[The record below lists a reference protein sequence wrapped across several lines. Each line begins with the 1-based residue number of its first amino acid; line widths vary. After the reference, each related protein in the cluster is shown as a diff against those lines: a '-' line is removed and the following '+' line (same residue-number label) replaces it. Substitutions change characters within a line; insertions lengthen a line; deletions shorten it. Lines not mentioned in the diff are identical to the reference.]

1 MKTKLLSLIL
11 SGAML
16 CGTAAFE
23 PPQAEAAALDLGN
36 YTFYDVAYSPEL
48 GVYMAMAKDMTSGS
62 NPSRVYTSTDLELWT
77 MTRSDASAIHYANK
91 ETRQQLLWWEA
102 QQVFVMQLSD
112 RMLISHDGNTW
123 EAVALPEANGSN
135 VTITTNG
142 DVLIMSGKNTI
153 RVFKNLDEVYAEFSI
168 DETPDNNTYSKAI
181 GVTSAE
187 PYTYV
192 ITDQY
197 RTWRSENGESVT
209 MGDKDIGAHPY
220 DMIWS
225 DDLNGWLV
233 VNGTTSLR
241 MMSANEITWVEFAS
255 MQLSD
260 GTVNTAKYTAAG
272 VGDDYIIAGTDNGR
286 LYIAPD
292 DSSSLTTEVQW
303 EIAQPGYGDELTEE
317 IRAIRSIGDGRFL
330 VASEKKLLL
339 LENDGEGWKYYDT
352 AGGDISI
359 DTTRV
364 EIPESG
370 SVEIPVE
377 PVNLNYKGEVSD
389 DPIVNFELTSELP
402 DGVEYEDSGLSG
414 TLIVDSSTQGGH
426 DIVFHAE
433 AENGF
438 EKDITITIVDADHIE
453 IRGSDA
459 MVVPLEGEDPET
471 YTYTAA
477 VVGTDGQDMAREV
490 SLEPKELPAGYEY
503 DKETGVITISGGADS
518 YDVVLEAVA
527 VNSPDDVAAAQK
539 IVSASL
545 RAPKSA
551 EFVLGDAAV
560 YIPDAETEEF
570 EYSVKFY
577 DQVGGEMP
585 DVDAV
590 WAIEPLE
597 IEQIDNV
604 SIDPSTG
611 VLTVGSSAVL
621 GTIKVIG
628 TAASDENV
636 KAEMTVTLQYTDL
649 RKAQEDQAEFTMDT
663 SEPITDD
670 LELLNKRT
678 FGSTIRWRSSDEEII
693 TTEGKVSRPSRE
705 DKEVTFT
712 EVVTNGTA
720 TLERKFEL
728 VVKKADN
735 LFENGDIETGTAEGW
750 EATEGAVL
758 TAGEEDG
765 YSVLSVSGGSVY
777 QKITA
782 TNNSS
787 YAVEANIKAPKQS
800 VIKLVSEKAGV
811 LVEFTSDGEWQDI
824 KTTYDYRD
832 QNSSFEDTIYI
843 ECSSDF
849 TIDHVTVY
857 EITLELNEVMAAV
870 NKAKYSKDDDDIDA
884 ARELVEAFY
893 DLPIKEELLSELD
906 KISSSDDDDDDKPG
920 GGSGG
925 SGGGGGGGGG
935 SAGGT
940 RPSDVED
947 TSHVND
953 AVPPS
958 GNNDTES
965 TEDALDT
972 FLLHFKDMKTHWARE
987 EVEFLGELGIITGDE
1002 NGNFRPDDK
1011 ITRAEFA
1018 ALTARTI
1025 GLSETP
1031 YENSFYDVVS
1041 DDWYSGWVQTCRSN
1055 NLMNGYDGLFSPQRN
1070 ITREEIAKTVVS
1082 AYNLKSGTQLERGKS
1097 LYFNDLDEI
1106 SSWAYDYIAEAADK
1120 GFVNGVTEELFVPKR
1135 EATRAE
1141 AAVMLKRVYDELNG
1155 TGESE
1160 EPAETETQQTNTD
1173 DTEDSGETSAEQ

>member
-16 CGTAAFE
+16 FGTAAFE

-36 YTFYDVAYSPEL
+36 YTFYDVEYSPEL
-48 GVYMAMAKDMTSGS
+48 GVYMAMAKDISNNS
-62 NPSRVYTSTDLELWT
+62 NPSRVYTSTDMELWT

-91 ETRQQLLWWEA
+91 ETRQQLVWWEA

-112 RMLISHDGNTW
+112 RMLISHDGYTW
-123 EAVALPEANGSN
+123 EAVTLPEATSSN
-135 VTITTNG
+135 VTLATNG
-142 DVLIMSGKNTI
+142 DVLVMAGKTII
-153 RVFKNLDEVYAEFSI
+153 RVFKNLDEVYAEFNI
-168 DETPDNNTYSKAI
+168 DTTPDNATYSKAV
-181 GVTSAE
+181 GVTAEE
-187 PYTYV
+187 PYSYV

-197 RTWRSENGESVT
+197 RTWRSDDGATVT
-209 MGDKDIGAHPY
+209 TGDKDIGAHPY
-220 DMIWS
+220 DMVWS
-225 DDLNGWLV
+225 DNINGWLV
-233 VNGTTSLR
+233 VNGTTTIR
-241 MMSANEITWVEFAS
+241 VMAGNEIAYTEFAS

-260 GTVNTAKYTAAG
+260 GTSNTAKYTAAG
-272 VGDDYIIAGTDNGR
+272 VGENYVIAGTDTGN
-286 LYIAPD
+286 LYVAPN
-292 DSSSLTTEVQW
+292 DSSSFTTDVQW
-303 EIAQPGYGDELTEE
+303 EIAQPGNGNVLSEE
-317 IRAIRSIGDGRFL
+317 IRSITEVGDGRFL
-330 VASEKKLLL
+330 VASATKLLL
-339 LENDGEGWKYYDT
+339 LENDGDGWKYYDT
-352 AGGDISI
+352 ADADIYV
-359 DTTRV
+359 DTVRV

-370 SVEIPVE
+370 SMDIPVE
-377 PVNLNYKGEVSD
+377 PVNRNCKGEVSD
-389 DPIVNFELTSELP
+389 DPIISFELTSELP
-402 DGVEYEDSGLSG
+402 DGIEYDGSGASG
-414 TLIVDSSTQGGH
+414 VLTVDSSTQGGH
-426 DIVFHAE
+426 AITFHAVT
-433 AENGF
+433 ENGR
-438 EKDITITIVDADHIE
+438 EKDVTITIVDADHIE
-453 IRGSDA
+453 IRGNDEMA
-459 MVVPLEGEDPET
+459 IPWEGEAPEV
-471 YTYTAA
+471 YTYTVA

-490 SLEPKELPAGYEY
+490 SLEPLELPSGIDY
-503 DKETGVITISGGADS
+503 DEETHTFTVTDQSSDCEI
-518 YDVVLEAVA
+518 VLEAEA
-527 VNSPDDVAAAQK
+527 ANSPDDVAS
-539 IVSASL
+539 VSKTVQVTL
-545 RAPKSA
+545 RTPRKA
-551 EFVLGDAAV
+551 EFILGDEAV
-560 YIPDAETEEF
+560 YIPDSETEEF
-570 EYSVKFY
+570 TYAVKFY
-577 DQVGGEMP
+577 DQIGKEMTTAIP
-585 DVDAV
+585 V
-590 WAIEPLE
+590 WSIEPIE

-604 SIDPSTG
+604 SMDPSTG
-611 VLTVGSSAVL
+611 VLTVGSNAVL
-621 GTIKVIG
+621 GTIKV
-628 TAASDENV
+628 TAAATIDQNI
-636 KAEMTVTLQYTDL
+636 KAEMTVALQYTDL
-649 RKAQEDQAEFTMDT
+649 RKAQEDQAEFTLDT

-670 LELLNKRT
+670 LELLNERT

-693 TTEGKVSRPSRE
+693 TTEGEVNRPSRE
-705 DKEVTFT
+705 DRDVTFT

-720 TLERKFEL
+720 TLEREFEL

-735 LFENGDIETGTAEGW
+735 LFENGDVETGTAEGW
-750 EATEGAVL
+750 EATEGATL

-777 QKITA
+777 QKIAA

-787 YAVEANIKAPKQS
+787 YAVEAHIKAPKQS
-800 VIKLVSEKAGV
+800 VVRLVSEKAGT
-811 LVEFTSDGEWQDI
+811 LIEFTSDGEWQDI
-824 KTTYDYRD
+824 KTTYNYRNQKSD
-832 QNSSFEDTIYI
+832 FEDAIYI
-843 ECSSDF
+843 ECSNDF
-849 TIDHVTVY
+849 IIDHVTVY
-857 EITLELNEVMAAV
+857 EITLEFNEVMAAV

-906 KISSSDDDDDDKPG
+906 KISSSDDDKPG

-925 SGGGGGGGGG
+925 SGGGGGSAGGGGG

-940 RPSDVED
+940 RPSDVEN
-947 TSHVND
+947 TSHGTD

-1018 ALTARTI
+1018 ALTARAI

-1031 YENSFYDVVS
+1031 YENSFFDVVET
-1041 DDWYSGWVQTCRSN
+1041 DWYSGWVQTCRSN

-1082 AYNLKSGTQLERGKS
+1082 AYNFKSGTQLERGKS
-1097 LYFNDLDEI
+1097 LYFNDLDDI

-1120 GFVNGVTEELFVPKR
+1120 GFVNGVTEKLFVPKR

-1160 EPAETETQQTNTD
+1160 DPAETETPQTDTD